1 MENDIVQTKLRYSPR
16 TSIIYKKN
24 GLENADCIYCFRP
37 SNVGYDMNV
46 KEAAIYL
53 SSL

>member
-1 MENDIVQTKLRYSPR
+1 MENDIVQTKVRYSTK

-37 SNVGYDMNV
+37 SNVGFDMNV
-46 KEAAIYL
+46 EAAAIYL
-53 SSL
+53 SIL